1 MGTDLVAVDCTILG
15 EAHRIVVCPR
25 VQASSLEGPF
35 DCILMTGPDSDP
47 IEVPAGAARH
57 LELLFDDVEDGE
69 HASWGRPLEPMGKD
83 QAMAVA
89 DFVWDGALAMDLAG
103 LVVVACDGGV
113 SRSAGVAA
121 GVLAATGNDDS
132 EIFRRKCPNSTCR
145 RLVMEAMAER
155 LEDDWNLR
163 TMVSEAMGTVSL
175 PEGEFEELC
184 GLLD

>member
-1 MGTDLVAVDCTILG
+1 MPDLVGAGAFTM
-15 EAHRIVVCPR
+15 A
-25 VQASSLEGPF
+25 
-35 DCILMTGPDSDP
+35 
-47 IEVPAGAARH
+47 PAG
-57 LELLFDDVEDGE
+57 L
-69 HASWGRPLEPMGKD
+69 S
-83 QAMAVA
+83 
-89 DFVWDGALAMDLAG
+89 
-103 LVVVACDGGV
+103 VVAGDGGV
-113 SRSAGVAA
+113 RRSAGVAA

-145 RLVMEAMAER
+145 RLVMEAMAEL